1 MRPDEHNP
9 VLAGPDSVRAV
20 GVVLAGGAGRRFGM
34 PKALARADDGS
45 PWVQRACRALLD
57 GGCADVV
64 VVLGAR
70 ADEARELV
78 PATARFVVAA
88 DWATGI
94 AASLRAGLAAAAEL
108 SVAQTGAA
116 ELTAAQAGAG
126 ELVVPETAA
135 GQAAADATVVR
146 EALPDVAVVT
156 LVDLPDLRAD
166 AVRRVLGVVGGSDAA
181 RHTLARAVYGGLPGH
196 PVLVGRAHWN
206 PLAAAVHGDTGAGP
220 YLRTHGVAAVDCTD
234 LGGGDD
240 VDQRG

>member
-9 VLAGPDSVRAV
+9 VLAGPDPVRAV

-34 PKALARADDGS
+34 PKALARADDGT

-78 PATARFVVAA
+78 PATATFVVAS

-94 AASLRAGLAAAAEL
+94 AASLRTGLAAAAEL
-108 SVAQTGAA
+108 
-116 ELTAAQAGAG
+116 
-126 ELVVPETAA
+126 P
-135 GQAAADATVVR
+135 VR

-166 AVRRVLGVVGGSDAA
+166 AVRRVLGMAGGPDAA
-181 RHTLARAVYGGLPGH
+181 RHALARAVYGGLPGH

-206 PLAAAVHGDTGAGP
+206 PLAAAVRGDTGAGP
-220 YLRTHGVAAVDCTD
+220 YLRTHGAAAVDCTD

-240 VDQRG
+240 VDHRG